1 MTGFYLRFDSLEE
14 YAALDNEQ
22 FGRLIRAGLRFAIN
36 GTEPDLSEPE
46 SYLWPGLR
54 LRIIHNAELYQRKCE
69 QNAANIRKRWERQRQ
84 EQERNS
90 TVYDG
95 IQTNTKDTNI
105 NINSKDKDKGKDKDS
120 NNASAEAKPQKK
132 TTKFIPPTVEEVRQ
146 FCQENGYITDPEQ
159 FVDYY
164 QARGWYLKP
173 GQQMKDWKASVRYWE
188 RNRKG
193 GGNNGGYTGNQT
205 EHGAAHRPDYS
216 FLRDGS
222 NSV

>member
-1 MTGFYLRFDSLEE
+1 MAQPKARYWFKARYTIGEALEE
-14 YAALDNEQ
+14 LPDDE
-22 FGRLIRAGLRFAIN
+22 AGIICKAIWNFAEK
-36 GTEPDLSEPE
+36 GEEPE
-46 SYLWPGLR
+46 DIPQKLRPLWKVFRADLIQDDIDRANGAKGGNPSLLHPTPVQGGLNPGSTGGDGGLSK
-54 LRIIHNAELYQRKCE
+54 EKKRKE
-69 QNAANIRKRWERQRQ
+69 
-84 EQERNS
+84 
-90 TVYDG
+90 
-95 IQTNTKDTNI
+95 
-105 NINSKDKDKGKDKDS
+105 DKDKEKDIDIG
-120 NNASAEAKPQKK
+120 ASAGGKQKK
-132 TTKFIPPTVEEVRQ
+132 SFIPPSVEEVRQ
-146 FCQENGYITDPEQ
+146 FCQENGYITDPEL

-222 NSV
+222 DSV